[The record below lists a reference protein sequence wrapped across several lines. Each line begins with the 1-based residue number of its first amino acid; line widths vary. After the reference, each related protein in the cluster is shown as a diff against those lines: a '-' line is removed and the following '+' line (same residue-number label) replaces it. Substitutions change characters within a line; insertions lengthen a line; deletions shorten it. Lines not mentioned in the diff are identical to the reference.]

1 MFHPNEDHVFFPRQL
16 LLMQSAGGTAT
27 NLFLILQRRSGIEDL
42 FSLGFVGFIDVAQG
56 HLAV

>member
-1 MFHPNEDHVFFPRQL
+1 MQSAGGTATNLFQQL
-16 LLMQSAGGTAT
+16 LLMQTAGGTAT